1 MIITSAQVKAARQL
15 LGWTQSRLAAEVGV
29 SASNIAK
36 LENGDGAIS
45 VLTVSTI
52 RRALTEAGIEFVE
65 SEPGVKLRDPDDYHR
80 RPA

>member
-1 MIITSAQVKAARQL
+1 MKAARQL
-15 LGWTQSRLAAEVGV
+15 LGWTQSRLAGEVGV

-52 RRALTEAGIEFVE
+52 RRALTEAGGTGSTPRFLF
-65 SEPGVKLRDPDDYHR
+65 S
-80 RPA
+80 